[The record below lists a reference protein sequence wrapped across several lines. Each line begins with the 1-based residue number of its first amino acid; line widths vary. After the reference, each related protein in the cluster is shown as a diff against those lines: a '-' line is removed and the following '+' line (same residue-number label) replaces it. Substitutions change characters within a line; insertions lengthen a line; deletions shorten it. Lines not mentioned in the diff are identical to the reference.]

1 MIYIILGPQ
10 GSGKSTQGK
19 LLAQHLGLPLVDM
32 GDVLRRRAEVS
43 DPIAIK
49 IQTTIKKGELLD
61 DESLMSVFREE
72 VNKSQY
78 KNGFVLDGA
87 PRTLAQAH
95 LIDKEIT
102 LNKVFYLNVPDDV
115 NTQRLLARGR
125 ADDTPE
131 LIAKRLA
138 LYHEQT
144 EPVLGYY
151 RQKGILEE
159 IDGTKG
165 VEEIFEDVKSRFER
179 GKSTLNG

>member
-1 MIYIILGPQ
+1 MIFVILGPQ

-19 LLAQHLGLPLVDM
+19 LLNQQLGLPLIDM
-32 GDVLRRRAEVS
+32 GDVLRKRAEAS
-43 DPIAIK
+43 DPIAMR
-49 IQTTIKKGELLD
+49 IQNIIKKGELLD
-61 DESLMSVFREE
+61 DETLMSIFREE
-72 VNKSQY
+72 VGKAEY

-87 PRTLAQAH
+87 PRTLEQAR
-95 LIDKEIT
+95 LIDNEVQ
-102 LNKVFYLNVPDDV
+102 LNKVFYLRVPDDV
-115 NTQRLLARGR
+115 NTKRLLARGR

-138 LYHEQT
+138 LYHGQT

-165 VEEIFEDVKSRFER
+165 IEEIFEDVKTHF
-179 GKSTLNG
+179 K

>member
-1 MIYIILGPQ
+1 MIVVILGPQ

-19 LLAQHLGLPLVDM
+19 LLAQHLGLPLIDM
-32 GDVLRRRAEVS
+32 GDILRKRSEAS
-43 DPIAIK
+43 DPIALK

-61 DESLMSVFREE
+61 DESLMSVFRDE
-72 VNKSQY
+72 VNKPQY
-78 KNGFVLDGA
+78 KDGFVLDGA
-87 PRTLAQAH
+87 PRTLAQAN

-131 LIAKRLA
+131 LIAKRLS

-144 EPVLGYY
+144 EPVLDYY
-151 RQKGILEE
+151 RQKGVLEE
-159 IDGTKG
+159 IDGTRG
-165 VEEIFEDVKSRFER
+165 VEDIFKDIQSR
-179 GKSTLNG
+179 L